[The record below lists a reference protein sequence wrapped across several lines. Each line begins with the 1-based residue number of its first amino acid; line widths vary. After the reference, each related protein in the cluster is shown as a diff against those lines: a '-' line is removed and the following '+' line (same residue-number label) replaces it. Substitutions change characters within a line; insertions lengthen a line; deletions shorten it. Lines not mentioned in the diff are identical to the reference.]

1 MASLRAFG
9 PLSRCKISANTSKFK
24 GWCVVQRWLS
34 LSPTMSS
41 PPMQLAIKNG
51 IGVISLDQP
60 GKVNVLNEELMVE
73 VLKMMEQIENNSNI
87 EAAVIISKKPNC
99 FIAGADISMLGKVK
113 TAEEGAALAAGGQK
127 IMDRIEKSPKP
138 IVAAIMGSCLGGGLE
153 VAMACQYRI
162 AVNEKSGLGLPEVML
177 GLLPGSGGTQRTRK
191 LVGLPTALDM
201 ALTGKTLKAD
211 KAKKLGLVDQLV
223 DPIGPGLASPEER
236 TLEYLEEVAIQTAK
250 NLARGDLKIKRGPKS
265 RMDKV
270 MDYALKYNFVKDF
283 IFNKAKDQ
291 VMKATNGVY
300 PAPLKILEVIRTG
313 MDKGTKAGFEAEAKG
328 FGELTV
334 TSEAA
339 GLMGLFHGQ
348 TECKKNKFGNPA
360 RPPKTLAILG
370 AGLMGAG
377 IAQVSVDKG
386 YRTILKD
393 MSEAGIA
400 RGIDQ
405 VQAGVDKSVKRKKIS
420 KYTGELYMSNLV
432 PSLSYEN
439 FKDVDM
445 VIEAVFED
453 ISIKHKVIK
462 EVEKYIPE
470 HCIFASNTSA
480 LPITKI
486 AEGSSRPD
494 KVVGMHYFSPVDK
507 MQLLEII
514 TTDKTS
520 KETAAAAVQVG
531 LKQGKVVIVVKDG
544 PGFYTTRILAPML
557 AEIIRVLQ
565 EGEDPKK
572 VDALCRS
579 AGFPVGGV
587 TLADEV
593 GLDVA
598 MHIAT
603 YLSKELG
610 VRAQGS
616 DIRVLQEIVAA
627 GYHGRKSGKGCFL
640 YEKGVKDRPVN
651 PGAEEILKRF
661 KVEPRG
667 FQSDDDIKMRFLSRF
682 INESVYCLQDG
693 ILPTPL
699 EGDVGAVFGL
709 GFPPFTGG
717 PFRFVDNY
725 GADKLVAKM
734 KAYQA
739 AYGAEFE
746 PCQMLQDY
754 AKSGKKFYSK

>member
-1 MASLRAFG
+1 MMDLQSL
-9 PLSRCKISANTSKFK
+9 SKDIGLGFA
-24 GWCVVQRWLS
+24 QRWLS
-34 LSPTMSS
+34 LTPSMLSA
-41 PPMQLAIKNG
+41 MQLTKKDG
-51 IGVISLDQP
+51 IAVIYLDQP
-60 GKVNVLNEELMVE
+60 GKVNVLNEETMVSVVKYMTE
-73 VLKMMEQIENNSNI
+73 IETSPDI
-87 EAAVIISKKPNC
+87 KAAVLISKKPGC
-99 FIAGADISMLGKVK
+99 FIAGADITMLDKVK
-113 TAEEGAALAAGGQK
+113 TAADGAAIAAEGQS

-153 VAMACQYRI
+153 VAMACHYRV
-162 AVNEKSGLGLPEVML
+162 AVKDKSSLGLPEVML

-191 LVGLPTALDM
+191 LVGLPNALDM
-201 ALTGKTLKAD
+201 ALTGKTIKAE
-211 KAKKLGLVDQLV
+211 KAKKMGLVDQLV
-223 DPIGPGLASPEER
+223 DPIGPGLMDPETR
-236 TLEYLEEVAIQTAK
+236 TLEFLEEVAIQTAK
-250 NLARGDLKIKRGPKS
+250 NIANGDLKIQRGPKTTMEKLMQS
-265 RMDKV
+265 
-270 MDYALKYNFVKDF
+270 ALQYNFVKNY
-283 IFNKAKDQ
+283 IFNKAKEQ
-291 VMKATNGVY
+291 VMKQTNGVY

-313 MDKGTKAGFEAEAKG
+313 LDKGMQEGLKAEAQG
-328 FGELTV
+328 FGELLATPES
-334 TSEAA
+334 T

-348 TECKKNKFGNPA
+348 TECKKNKFGPPA
-360 RPPKTLAILG
+360 RPPKVLGILG

-377 IAQVSVDKG
+377 IAQVSIDKG

-393 MSEAGIA
+393 MSEAGLA

-405 VQAGVDKSVKRKKIS
+405 IQKGVDTAVKRKRYS
-420 KYTGELYMSNLV
+420 RFTGELNMSNLEAT
-432 PSLSYEN
+432 LSYDV

-453 ISIKHKVIK
+453 IALKHKVIK
-462 EVEKYIPE
+462 EVEKHIPE

-486 AEGSSRPD
+486 AEGSSRPE

-557 AEIIRVLQ
+557 AEVIRVLQ

-572 VDALCRS
+572 VDKLCKK

-598 MHIAT
+598 VHIASF
-603 YLSKELG
+603 LGKEFG
-610 VRAQGS
+610 HRAGGA
-616 DIRVLQEIVAA
+616 DFRVMQDIVAA
-627 GYHGRKSGKGCFL
+627 GFHGRKSGKGFFV
-640 YEKGVKDRPVN
+640 YEKGSKDRPIN
-651 PGAEEILKRF
+651 TGAEDILKKY

-667 FQSDDDIKMRFLSRF
+667 CQSDDDIIMRCLSRF
-682 INESVYCLQDG
+682 INESIYCLQDG
-693 ILPTPL
+693 VLASPL

-717 PFRFVDNY
+717 PFRYVDNY
-725 GADKLVAKM
+725 GAAKLVGRMEQFA
-734 KAYQA
+734 A
-739 AYGAEFE
+739 AYGPEFQ
-746 PCQMLQDY
+746 PCQLLLDH
-754 AKSGKKFYSK
+754 AKSGAKFYKK